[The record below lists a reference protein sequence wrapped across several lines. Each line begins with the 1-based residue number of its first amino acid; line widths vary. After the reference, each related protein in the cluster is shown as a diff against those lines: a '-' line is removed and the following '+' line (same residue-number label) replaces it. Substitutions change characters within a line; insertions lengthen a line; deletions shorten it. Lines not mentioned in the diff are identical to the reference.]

1 LLDQTNATESIIR
14 TAYQRWGQDAALQKK
29 WFGVSTAHEDEN
41 VKLRFKRA
49 MDMMFEYGA
58 GKKRQWSMMCCR
70 SNQGAC
76 DVCEEGSN
84 TVAYVTSKKFTNSDR
99 KISNTNIRFCP
110 WAWKINEGAASISGK
125 GKLALGMT
133 MFHELMHIVSNAGDK
148 GYEKIECINNAI
160 SDPINA
166 RQNAAAYVYY
176 AQEAGMTR
184 KNYLAATGQ
193 AAISSTCYD
202 KTPFC

>member
-1 LLDQTNATESIIR
+1 
-14 TAYQRWGQDAALQKK
+14 
-29 WFGVSTAHEDEN
+29 
-41 VKLRFKRA
+41 
-49 MDMMFEYGA
+49 M
-58 GKKRQWSMMCCR
+58 
-70 SNQGAC
+70 
-76 DVCEEGSN
+76 
-84 TVAYVTSKKFTNSDR
+84 AYVTNSVWSGDDR
-99 KISNTNIRFCP
+99 KHSNTNIRICP
-110 WAWKINEGAASISGK
+110 HAWRFTTEHKKKENKFKAEMT
-125 GKLALGMT
+125 LGLT

-193 AAISSTCYD
+193 AAISSTCFD